1 MKGSAAS
8 LKDRRENEGYT
19 KHMSIVTNEKAQ
31 TFYPALRYRDAKAAI
46 AWLKAA
52 LGFTEHA
59 VHENEDGS
67 IAHAE
72 LALNGGMIMLGSIK
86 DDSFGK
92 SPGDLGA
99 ATATV
104 YVALDS
110 AADVEAHFKRAASES
125 ASIVR
130 EPYDTDY
137 GSREFAVRD
146 PEGHGWTF
154 GSYRPLAP

>member
-1 MKGSAAS
+1 MSS
-8 LKDRRENEGYT
+8 TSGY
-19 KHMSIVTNEKAQ
+19 SAQ

-59 VHENEDGS
+59 VHENKDGS

-72 LALNGGMIMLGSIK
+72 LALNGNMIMLGSVK
-86 DDSFGK
+86 EDLVGK
-92 SPGDLGA
+92 SARDVGA
-99 ATATV
+99 ATSTV

-110 AADVEAHFKRAASES
+110 AADVEAQYRRAASSS

-130 EPYDTDY
+130 EPNDTDY
-137 GSREFAVRD
+137 GSREFAVSD
-146 PEGHGWTF
+146 PEGHIWTF
-154 GSYRPLAP
+154 GSYRPQSP